1 MALQALKF
9 SVQERMFPLA
19 RRVPLS
25 PNALTALGLA
35 AMGAAGILLAR
46 RRLGEAGALV
56 LASGFLDLL
65 DGAVARAQHRE
76 TRFGALLDRV
86 ADRVSDV
93 AALAGTA
100 AGGYAGSALVLF
112 AAGAVLIASYVSAC
126 LEAMTGSRIGEAL
139 SLRGVRVTILALACF
154 SGRVRE
160 GVALIALLGVWAVAA
175 RLREA
180 HRLLARGD

>member
-1 MALQALKF
+1 MALQALKI
-9 SVQERMFPLA
+9 SVQDRMFPLA
-19 RRVPLS
+19 RRVPLP
-25 PNALTALGLA
+25 PNAITVLGLA
-35 AMGAAGILLAR
+35 AMTAAGIFLAR

-56 LASGFLDLL
+56 LVSGFLDLL

-86 ADRVSDV
+86 ADRVSDL
-93 AALAGTA
+93 AALAGAA

-126 LEAMTGSRIGEAL
+126 LEAMTRSCIGEVL
-139 SLRGVRVTILALACF
+139 SLRGVRVTILALAGF

-160 GVALIALLGVWAVAA
+160 GVVLIALLGAWAVAA